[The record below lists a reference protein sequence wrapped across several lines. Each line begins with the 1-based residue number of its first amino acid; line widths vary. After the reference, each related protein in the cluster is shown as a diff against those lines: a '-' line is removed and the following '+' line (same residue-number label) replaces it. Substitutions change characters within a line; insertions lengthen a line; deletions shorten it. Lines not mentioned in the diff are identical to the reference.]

1 MNTPATTTPAPEL
14 APAGTGTAAA
24 VEAVYIKTTQD
35 GRKVEVIDGW
45 VCLGGVREADNLISM
60 DEHPNRQA
68 IAKAVP
74 GATHVAGRLPLTLP
88 EAAVAQGALSIAQR
102 QFDASPAGITQRLRK
117 AVWAKT
123 ASEGVE

>member
-1 MNTPATTTPAPEL
+1 MNTPATTTATAPNVVQDGSGNQPL
-14 APAGTGTAAA
+14 
-24 VEAVYIKTTQD
+24 EAVYIKTTQD

-45 VCLGGVREADNLISM
+45 VCLGGVREADNLIAM

-68 IAKAVP
+68 IAQAVP

-102 QFDASPAGITQRLRK
+102 QFDASPAGITQRLRN

-123 ASEGVE
+123 AAEGIE

>member
-1 MNTPATTTPAPEL
+1 MDAT
-14 APAGTGTAAA
+14 
-24 VEAVYIKTTQD
+24 YIKTTQD

-45 VCLGGVREADNLISM
+45 VCLGGVREADNLIAM

-74 GATHVAGRLPLTLP
+74 GASHVAGRLPLTLP
-88 EAAVAQGALSIAQR
+88 EAAVAQGALSVAQR

-123 ASEGVE
+123 AAEGVE

>member
-1 MNTPATTTPAPEL
+1 MNTPATTPAP
-14 APAGTGTAAA
+14 APDGSGSTAL
-24 VEAVYIKTTQD
+24 EAVYIKTTQD

-45 VCLGGVREADNLISM
+45 VCLGGVREADNLIAM
-60 DEHPNRQA
+60 DAHPNRQA

-123 ASEGVE
+123 AAEGIE

>member
-14 APAGTGTAAA
+14 AQDGSGTAAA

-88 EAAVAQGALSIAQR
+88 EAAVAQGALSVAQR